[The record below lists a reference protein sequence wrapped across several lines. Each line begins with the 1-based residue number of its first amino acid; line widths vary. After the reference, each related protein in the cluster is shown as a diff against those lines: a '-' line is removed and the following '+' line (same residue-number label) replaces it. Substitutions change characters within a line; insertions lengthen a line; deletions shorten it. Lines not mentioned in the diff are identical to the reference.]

1 MEYGN
6 KRARIDA
13 VKDVG
18 FAIRYHRRSVSR
30 LPTEWKKAYSTRL
43 NPPSSNHF
51 NREKVRAANLEAGP
65 SRETHFIPKHFE
77 LSASDLSSESSL
89 IETPR
94 SSEQLSS
101 SVSNSNLTDGTYYSK
116 RRRLQTE
123 VDTFDSYPSHQSHHQ
138 FTGCAPGLEEFFNLE
153 HSKYS
158 RGPIFQDFEQEVSA
172 RSSLETI
179 LPSEFSNR
187 GKTGSCN
194 SKRLRGKG
202 HVGGSSTEDILIDQ
216 NQQADVGPYSS
227 TAQQK
232 DVEMP
237 ADLGEQSQKTSAA
250 KVLTRGSRSHE
261 DTEAPSGSGGGGSSW
276 FRSFTCFANADEDE
290 QVAIDLSGG
299 SNQISKPSLH
309 PSVST
314 SSGPPG
320 DCLSDAL
327 VFSNP
332 IPSTA
337 LHDLPGSTACSGGI
351 LRCVSSLSA
360 SISSSTTS
368 RLRSHRGPPSS
379 RHDLSKRSIPGPSG
393 CRSAGRA
400 SQTSSGS
407 TVCIQH
413 HHHHHTQTSTQQ
425 QQPQHQQ
432 QQGSGINYR
441 ILQLKMAFGDV
452 ASQLVLLQE
461 INQALLMGSDESLA
475 GLAVHDLVSAIVDLL
490 DSEKSLASLPDEEV
504 VELKN
509 LSCNILA
516 HLMDVMPKAA
526 DAVVMAVPLLLNT
539 MSCSFVGDILE
550 RIINVLEQVSRRN
563 GRQVLLYGGV
573 TTVMSYYDFVTVAQH
588 RTILSM
594 VANCFAD
601 VRCDDFFTHIAGCLP
616 SLCERLACEGPGS
629 STEPRC
635 VERVCLCFARL
646 IEAFKGEPAK
656 LREIASFGLCR
667 HLKCLMAASPPIVSN
682 MKDIAYMLATLC
694 TNCPDLAV
702 DILTMGYAETI
713 YTLLTDQKPHVM
725 ALHLPGQKTHVV
737 GPRCTSSRTNIAR
750 CLENRGVE
758 NVYAIIHLI
767 SAMLPPVKDN
777 ATILCPPTAPSRT
790 STSASKTPD
799 VRTVLFQQQCKTFE
813 DVMSRGKKK
822 SIVDDGE
829 KSRGDAEA
837 NGSSGKSNNL
847 VLVRTV
853 QLLLPMLLDLY
864 TELNSTAPRLKCV
877 EAVQRIVCN
886 TSPFVL
892 SLMVSPRSVS
902 AMVADMLG
910 SPEFALIA
918 AGLQLANLFIT
929 RIPQVFG
936 VYFRKEGVL
945 FHLHRLSSLASESNK
960 KEAASGV
967 EEFESPSS
975 SDATKPV
982 PFMPL
987 TNAPQTTPTVPSSQW
1002 ISGISSALSS
1012 VATDQIGSSR
1022 IRLRSQRNSHRS
1034 TMEDSSGPKS
1044 PHFIFNPRF
1053 PDPNIC
1059 DMNVLEPLA
1068 QAALESSISSS
1079 SSSSSTLDVDLN
1091 ADANQSSPS
1100 ANATSNAANSCHDSN
1115 LRAWITNQCQDLY
1128 DRIQALVAN
1137 PPKLET
1143 LASKALAASGSGSVG
1158 NRKATR
1164 RHSSSPTLHIPQGVM
1179 PRDLVPELEA
1189 LSHQLMAADDP
1200 TAWVTGL
1207 TRLASLLTQTILSED
1222 EAPSPFEIQR
1232 SGLLNSLYLFLTQ
1245 STERRLRLFLLL
1257 RVFVGPRYTE
1267 NINLKKIVEKSK
1279 ILAQTKGALQSLKH
1293 HNNDQSVHDL
1303 AFPMLINCLL
1313 DCLHQQEHFQVLTG
1327 PTSLASAEACAEE
1340 ALMSVDQGGGAG
1352 NEPHMGARH
1361 RRSGMASNRRG
1372 GVGGDGGGPSHSPCD
1387 QPPLRPLPRRWPTL
1401 VPGFLKLEM
1410 IRQQDEPPTS
1420 TAVGPSSSSSSS
1432 RKTMGE
1438 SDCPAKGSFWE
1449 NAPISLPIH
1458 ANALITISNLQ
1469 RLLIQRSFIASIMCG
1484 PEDHRDSQPMGEEN
1498 AVSPF
1503 THPTSQQTA
1512 HRRRFYRRHELPAS
1526 PSEELTLLKTRS
1538 THYSSAFDGARHAK
1552 PPTSSTSGSQHYEA
1566 LNLSL
1571 EHDAVTDKSSTSKAK
1586 EASRPKSM
1594 SLLAAFGMLQFAGSS
1609 TSPPSMAAIAAGTP
1623 SFSSLPP
1630 VPPDTVSNML
1640 HSQGRPGVRKEYS
1653 HSQHTHP
1660 HQHHPAPTRH
1670 QRQHQHQHHP
1680 PAHSAVAASCVVGDL
1695 IENAT
1700 LGGGA
1705 THALVPVI
1713 YVGGT
1718 RVPERMPL
1726 YQAIRAFSTDV
1737 NEHSRQLLADHRF
1750 SMTEQNREDR
1760 INAFMWRHIHTVHYR
1775 LEKAT
1780 VPGPSSLPSTAFID
1794 CSTGLLSPTSLFL
1807 RGVTSGIA
1815 GGVLAPSSVSTAS
1828 TPSLNVNLSTT
1839 ATTSSVN
1846 PKHSPTSS
1854 LSAAISCLK
1863 RPRRLDELPNP
1874 STQSTSKSP
1883 SSRLLTFLEPL
1894 TDAHIF
1900 SNGFMAPTLFL
1911 LRALYGLSEAGNTL
1925 DDLVEPFPIIPADHF
1940 QSQKLSAKASRQLQ
1954 DVFSVLAGNLPSWL
1968 VQTISTC
1975 PFLFPFSVRQN
1986 FFYVHN
1992 FDRDRTILHLQDSI
2006 LNGSTDNETPG
2017 GGSANGGGGG
2027 GGGSGSVSAGIGGI
2041 GHSSSPLPRLPHYYH
2056 SFGALR
2062 LGGFDGSG
2070 NSTTAILE
2078 GLLMDSAS
2086 QVQRHKITVHR
2097 DPKRLL
2103 RAAESA
2109 LNELR
2114 DSRSILEIAFEG
2126 EVGFGLGPTLE
2137 FYTLVS
2143 HQLMT
2148 AGLSL
2153 WHGHNYTD
2161 EGYIIAPAPGLYPR
2175 PLAKNLRSSQSR
2187 EVRAKFF
2194 FLGQLMARSLL
2205 DWRQLDLSL
2214 SPTLFKW
2221 FLYTQ
2226 SPEEDLVLCSPRVG
2240 VTAADLALVDPPFA
2254 KHFHS
2259 LLKMSRRRQELLE
2272 GSKTAV
2278 IAAEEEVRGIDT
2290 EIDDLYLS
2298 FVLPGYQIELCRG
2311 GSQMVV
2317 TGSNLAEYLHLC
2329 ANWFLVEGV
2338 RRQIIALIE
2347 GFDSVLPGIRTG
2359 KLAALFRPDECEGL
2373 FCGSGG
2379 FGGLYRDQLA
2389 LLRTS
2394 FPVSPIPSFVTASN
2408 SASPSSSAAS
2418 VGWDV
2423 DTLMKSCLCDHGY
2436 TLQSKA
2442 IQYLFEIMSEFDE
2455 PRRRL
2460 FIQFATGSPRLPI
2473 GGFRALKPPLKIVM
2487 KREAEDCADQHL
2499 PSVMTCQNYLKLPNY
2514 STKEIMREKL
2524 LYAIYEG
2531 QHAFHLS

>member
-1 MEYGN
+1 MFESN
-6 KRARIDA
+6 SVISWLLNAPLRAQLHHGASEQR
-13 VKDVG
+13 K
-18 FAIRYHRRSVSR
+18 
-30 LPTEWKKAYSTRL
+30 PSTRL
-43 NPPSSNHF
+43 NPLSIHF
-51 NREKVRAANLEAGP
+51 NREKVKAAISETEP
-65 SRETHFIPKHFE
+65 PRETHFIFKQFE

-94 SSEQLSS
+94 SSEQASS
-101 SVSNSNLTDGTYYSK
+101 SISTSTLTDVVHYSK

-123 VDTFDSYPSHQSHHQ
+123 VDTFDSYSSYHRHSH
-138 FTGCAPGLEEFFNLE
+138 FTSCAPGLEEFFGLD
-153 HSKYS
+153 HQKYP
-158 RGPIFQDFEQEVSA
+158 RDHIFQTFEQGSA
-172 RSSLETI
+172 RPSLETI
-179 LPSEFSNR
+179 LPTEFPHR

-202 HVGGSSTEDILIDQ
+202 YVGGSSTEDIFSDQ
-216 NQQADVGPYSS
+216 NQQADAGLFSS
-227 TAQQK
+227 TAHQK
-232 DVEMP
+232 DIEMP
-237 ADLGEQSQKTSAA
+237 ADQGEQTQRTPVT
-250 KVLTRGSRSHE
+250 KVLIRGSRGQE
-261 DTEAPSGSGGGGSSW
+261 DTDAPSGSGGSSW
-276 FRSFTCFANADEDE
+276 FRSFTCFANNDEDE

-299 SNQISKPSLH
+299 SNQVNKTNPH
-309 PSVST
+309 ASVST
-314 SSGPPG
+314 PSGPPG
-320 DCLSDAL
+320 AYLPDGL

-332 IPSTA
+332 VPSAA
-337 LHDLPGSTACSGGI
+337 LHDLPGSSACSGGI

-360 SISSSTTS
+360 SISSSASS
-368 RLRSHRGPPSS
+368 RLRPHRGPPLG
-379 RHDLSKRSIPGPSG
+379 RHDSSKRSIPGPSG
-393 CRSAGRA
+393 GRSAGRS
-400 SQTSSGS
+400 SQTSSGNG
-407 TVCIQH
+407 VYIQH
-413 HHHHHTQTSTQQ
+413 HHRHHVQTSTEQQ

-441 ILQLKMAFGDV
+441 ILQLKLASGDV

-461 INQALLMGSDESLA
+461 INQALLMGSEESLA

-573 TTVMSYYDFVTVAQH
+573 TTVMGYYDFVTVAQH

-601 VRCDDFFTHIAGCLP
+601 VRRDDFFTHIAGCLP

-646 IEAFKGEPAK
+646 IEAFKGEPEK
-656 LREIASFGLCR
+656 LREIASFGLCQ
-667 HLKCLMAASPPIVSN
+667 HLKHLMTASPPIVSN

-694 TNCPDLAV
+694 TYCPDLAV
-702 DILTMGYAETI
+702 DILTMGYAEAI
-713 YTLLTDQKPHVM
+713 YTLLTDQKPHEM
-725 ALHLPGQKTHVV
+725 TFHLPGPKTHMT

-767 SAMLPPVKDN
+767 SAMLPPIQDN
-777 ATILCPPTAPSRT
+777 GVILCPPTIFTSRT
-790 STSASKTPD
+790 PTSTAKTTD
-799 VRTVLFQQQCKTFE
+799 VRTVLFQQQCKAFE
-813 DVMSRGKKK
+813 DIVSRGKRKT
-822 SIVDDGE
+822 IVDDSE
-829 KSRGDAEA
+829 KTRGDADA
-837 NGSSGKSNNL
+837 NAGFSKSNNL

-853 QLLLPMLLDLY
+853 HLLLPMLLDLY
-864 TELNSTAPRLKCV
+864 TELNSTSPRMKCI
-877 EAVQRIVCN
+877 EAIQRIVYN
-886 TSPFVL
+886 ASPFVL
-892 SLMVSPRSVS
+892 SWMVSPRSVS

-918 AGLQLANLFIT
+918 AGLQLANLFIA
-929 RIPQVFG
+929 RIPQVFAI
-936 VYFRKEGVL
+936 YFRKEGVL
-945 FHLHRLSSLASESNK
+945 FHLQRLSSLASENNK
-960 KEAASGV
+960 KDDGSGA
-967 EEFESPSS
+967 EESETPSS
-975 SDATKPV
+975 SEANKQVLFT
-982 PFMPL
+982 PL
-987 TNAPQTTPTVPSSQW
+987 TAALQASPTISSASLAPPQHPRSSSHW
-1002 ISGISSALSS
+1002 ISGVLPTLSSA
-1012 VATDQIGSSR
+1012 VADQSAPSR
-1022 IRLRSQRNSHRS
+1022 LRLRSQRNGHRS
-1034 TMEDSSGPKS
+1034 TMEGSSCPKP
-1044 PHFIFNPRF
+1044 PHFIFVPGL
-1053 PDPNIC
+1053 PGPNLC
-1059 DMNVLEPLA
+1059 DMNVLEPSA

-1079 SSSSSTLDVDLN
+1079 SSSSSTLDIDLN
-1091 ADANQSSPS
+1091 AEAAQASPS
-1100 ANATSNAANSCHDSN
+1100 ATATSDVAGSCHDSN
-1115 LRAWITNQCQDLY
+1115 LHAWITGQCQDLY
-1128 DRIQALVAN
+1128 DRIKALVGN
-1137 PPKLET
+1137 PPRSDT
-1143 LASKALAASGSGSVG
+1143 LASKALAGSGSGAVG
-1158 NRKATR
+1158 DRKATR
-1164 RHSSSPTLHIPQGVM
+1164 RHSSSSPTLQTPQGVI

-1189 LSHQLMAADDP
+1189 LSHQLMAADEP
-1200 TAWVTGL
+1200 AAWVTGL

-1222 EAPSPFEIQR
+1222 EAPSPFEVQQ
-1232 SGLLNSLYLFLTQ
+1232 SGLLDSLHAFLTQ
-1245 STERRLRLFLLL
+1245 PTERRLRLFLLL
-1257 RVFVGPRYTE
+1257 RLFVGPQYTE
-1267 NINLKKIVEKSK
+1267 NINLKKIVEKPK
-1279 ILAQTKGALQSLKH
+1279 ILAQAKSALQSLKH
-1293 HNNDQSVHDL
+1293 QNNERSVYEL
-1303 AFPMLINCLL
+1303 AFPMLITCLL
-1313 DCLHQQEHFQVLTG
+1313 DCLHQQEHFQVVTG
-1327 PTSLASAEACAEE
+1327 PTSLANAEACAEE
-1340 ALMSVDQGGGAG
+1340 ALVLVHQGSGGSNASQV
-1352 NEPHMGARH
+1352 EMRH
-1361 RRSGMASNRRG
+1361 SRSGALSNRRVGSG
-1372 GVGGDGGGPSHSPCD
+1372 GEGGGPSHSPCD
-1387 QPPLRPLPRRWPTL
+1387 QLPLRPLPRRWATL
-1401 VPGFLKLEM
+1401 VPGFLKLELV
-1410 IRQQDEPPTS
+1410 RQVDEPPS
-1420 TAVGPSSSSSSS
+1420 TATTTATSSSLS
-1432 RKTMGE
+1432 RKTAAEGE
-1438 SDCPAKGSFWE
+1438 ASGKGTFWE
-1449 NAPISLPIH
+1449 NAPTTLPIH
-1458 ANALITISNLQ
+1458 ANALITISNLR

-1484 PEDHRDSQPMGEEN
+1484 PEDHRDIRSIGEEN
-1498 AVSPF
+1498 IGLPF
-1503 THPTSQQTA
+1503 THPTSQHIP

-1526 PSEELTLLKTRS
+1526 PSEDPTSSKTRS
-1538 THYSSAFDGARHAK
+1538 VHYSAAFDNSRHEKA
-1552 PPTSSTSGSQHYEA
+1552 PAHLSPRSQPHEA

-1571 EHDAVTDKSSTSKAK
+1571 DHDADADKASTSKSR

-1594 SLLAAFGMLQFAGSS
+1594 SLLAAFGMLQFASSS
-1609 TSPPSMAAIAAGTP
+1609 TSPPSSMAAAAAP
-1623 SFSSLPP
+1623 AFSSQPP
-1630 VPPDTVSNML
+1630 VLPETVSNVL
-1640 HSQGRPGVRKEYS
+1640 HSHGRSSVRKDYS
-1653 HSQHTHP
+1653 HSQQTHP
-1660 HQHHPAPTRH
+1660 HQPHPTSNRH

-1680 PAHSAVAASCVVGDL
+1680 SAHPALAASCVVGDL
-1695 IENAT
+1695 FENAT
-1700 LGGGA
+1700 LGGGGM
-1705 THALVPVI
+1705 HAVVPVI
-1713 YVGGT
+1713 YVSGT
-1718 RVPERMPL
+1718 RVPDRMPL
-1726 YQAIRAFSTDV
+1726 YQAIRAFSMDV
-1737 NEHSRQLLADHRF
+1737 NEQSRQLLADHRF

-1780 VPGPSSLPSTAFID
+1780 VSAVSSSSTTSFAD
-1794 CSTGLLSPTSLFL
+1794 SPTVLLSPASLFL
-1807 RGVTSGIA
+1807 RGVTSGIS
-1815 GGVLAPSSVSTAS
+1815 GDILAPSSASAPSTPTANVNSSTTTITAS
-1828 TPSLNVNLSTT
+1828 STNT
-1839 ATTSSVN
+1839 
-1846 PKHSPTSS
+1846 KHSPASS

-1863 RPRRLDELPNP
+1863 RPRRFDEMSNLP
-1874 STQSTSKSP
+1874 TQSTGKSP
-1883 SSRLLTFLEPL
+1883 SSRLLTFLEPF
-1894 TDAHIF
+1894 TDFYAI
-1900 SNGFMAPTLFL
+1900 SNDYMAPTLFL
-1911 LRALYGLSEAGNTL
+1911 LRALYGLCEVGNTL
-1925 DDLVEPFPIIPADHF
+1925 DDLIEPFPIIPADHF
-1940 QSQKLSAKASRQLQ
+1940 QSPKLSAKASRQLQ
-1954 DVFSVLAGNLPSWL
+1954 DVFCVLAGNLPSWL
-1968 VQTISTC
+1968 VQIITTC

-2006 LNGSTDNETPG
+2006 LNGSMDNEMLG
-2017 GGSANGGGGG
+2017 GGNGSGGGGG
-2027 GGGSGSVSAGIGGI
+2027 VNAGIGGV

-2056 SFGALR
+2056 SHGAFR
-2062 LGGFDGSG
+2062 LGGFDGG
-2070 NSTTAILE
+2070 ANSATAILE
-2078 GLLMDSAS
+2078 SLLMESAS

-2109 LNELR
+2109 LNELH

-2148 AGLSL
+2148 ASLNL

-2254 KHFHS
+2254 KHFQS

-2272 GSKTAV
+2272 GSKTAMM
-2278 IAAEEEVRGIDT
+2278 AAEEEVRAIDM

-2311 GSQMVV
+2311 GSQIAV

-2329 ANWFLVEGV
+2329 ANWFLVEGA
-2338 RRQIIALIE
+2338 RRQVIALIE

-2394 FPVSPIPSFVTASN
+2394 SPVSSMLSFVTTTK
-2408 SASPSSSAAS
+2408 SASSSTSAVAA
-2418 VGWDV
+2418 GWDV

-2487 KREAEDCADQHL
+2487 KREAEERADQHL

>member
-1 MEYGN
+1 MAPQRASSRTVVN
-6 KRARIDA
+6 KQN
-13 VKDVG
+13 KG
-18 FAIRYHRRSVSR
+18 SSHRHHSVSEHR
-30 LPTEWKKAYSTRL
+30 KLSIRL
-43 NPPSSNHF
+43 NPPSSNNF
-51 NREKVRAANLEAGP
+51 KREKVRALDSEAGS
-65 SRETHFIPKHFE
+65 SRESHFVPKQFE
-77 LSASDLSSESSL
+77 LSTSDLSSESSL

-94 SSEQLSS
+94 SSEQAS
-101 SVSNSNLTDGTYYSK
+101 SVSNSNFTDVACYSK

-123 VDTFDSYPSHQSHHQ
+123 VDSFDSYSSHQSRHH
-138 FTGCAPGLEEFFNLE
+138 FINCAPGLEEFFSLDRP
-153 HSKYS
+153 KYS
-158 RGPIFQDFEQEVSA
+158 RGRIFKDLEQEGPAS
-172 RSSLETI
+172 SSLETV
-179 LPSEFSNR
+179 LPSEVSNR

-202 HVGGSSTEDILIDQ
+202 HVGGSSTADILIDQ
-216 NQQADVGPYSS
+216 NQQSDVGLYSS
-227 TAQQK
+227 NAQQK
-232 DVEMP
+232 DIEMS
-237 ADLGEQSQKTSAA
+237 ADLGEQTPKTTGA
-250 KVLTRGSRSHE
+250 KVLTRGSRDHE
-261 DTEAPSGSGGGGSSW
+261 DLEAPSGSGGSSW
-276 FRSFTCFANADEDE
+276 FRSFTCFANTDDDE
-290 QVAIDLSGG
+290 QGVIDLSGG
-299 SNQISKPSLH
+299 PNQVNKTTPH
-309 PSVST
+309 ASVSDP
-314 SSGPPG
+314 SGHPG
-320 DCLSDAL
+320 TCLPDAL

-337 LHDLPGSTACSGGI
+337 LHDLPGPSTCSGGI

-368 RLRSHRGPPSS
+368 RLRPHRGAPSS
-379 RHDLSKRSIPGPSG
+379 RHDLTKRGIAGPSG

-400 SQTSSGS
+400 SQTSGGG
-407 TVCIQH
+407 VCSQH

-425 QQPQHQQ
+425 QQ

-504 VELKN
+504 IELKN

-601 VRCDDFFTHIAGCLP
+601 VRRDDFFTHIAGCLP
-616 SLCERLACEGPGS
+616 SLCERLACDGPGS

-646 IEAFKGEPAK
+646 IEAFKGEPEK

-667 HLKCLMAASPPIVSN
+667 HLKHLMAASPPIVSN

-694 TNCPDLAV
+694 TYCPDLAV

-713 YTLLTDQKPHVM
+713 YTLLTDQRPHEM
-725 ALHLPGQKTHVV
+725 AFHLSGPKTHAT

-767 SAMLPPVKDN
+767 SAMLPPIQDN
-777 ATILCPPTAPSRT
+777 AIILCPPTTPSSRAST
-790 STSASKTPD
+790 STSKTPD
-799 VRTVLFQQQCKTFE
+799 ARTVLFQQQCKTFE
-813 DVMSRGKKK
+813 DVVSHGKRKA
-822 SIVDDGE
+822 IVDDGG
-829 KSRGDAEA
+829 KTRGDADA
-837 NGSSGKSNNL
+837 NTSSNKLNNL

-853 QLLLPMLLDLY
+853 HLLLPMLLDLY
-864 TELNSTAPRLKCV
+864 TELNSIAPRIKCI
-877 EAVQRIVCN
+877 EAIQRIVCN
-886 TSPFVL
+886 ASPFVL
-892 SLMVSPRSVS
+892 SWMVSPRSVS

-929 RIPQVFG
+929 RIPQVFA

-945 FHLHRLSSLASESNK
+945 FHLQRLSSLASESTK
-960 KEAASGV
+960 KGAASGV
-967 EEFESPSS
+967 EKSETPSS
-975 SDATKPV
+975 SETDKHFFFMHSLAT
-982 PFMPL
+982 
-987 TNAPQTTPTVPSSQW
+987 PQTSSIVSSASLAPPQHLKSSLQW
-1002 ISGISSALSS
+1002 ISGVSPTLPSA
-1012 VATDQIGSSR
+1012 VPDQIGSSR
-1022 IRLRSQRNSHRS
+1022 VRLRSQRNSHRS
-1034 TMEDSSGPKS
+1034 TMEGSSGLNL
-1044 PHFIFNPRF
+1044 PHFIFTHGF
-1053 PDPNIC
+1053 PDPSIC

-1068 QAALESSISSS
+1068 QAVLESSISS

-1091 ADANQSSPS
+1091 AEANQASPS
-1100 ANATSNAANSCHDSN
+1100 ATTTSNVAGSCHDSN
-1115 LRAWITNQCQDLY
+1115 LRAWITSQCQDLH

-1137 PPKLET
+1137 APNFET
-1143 LASKALAASGSGSVG
+1143 LASKALAASGSGMVG
-1158 NRKATR
+1158 NRKAPR
-1164 RHSSSPTLHIPQGVM
+1164 RHSSSSPVLQTPQGVM

-1189 LSHQLMAADDP
+1189 LSHQLMAVDEPA
-1200 TAWVTGL
+1200 AWVTGL
-1207 TRLASLLTQTILSED
+1207 TRLASLLTQAILSDD

-1232 SGLLNSLYLFLTQ
+1232 SGLLDSLYAFLTQ
-1245 STERRLRLFLLL
+1245 PTERKLRLFLLL
-1257 RVFVGPRYTE
+1257 RLFVGPRYTE
-1267 NINLKKIVEKSK
+1267 SINLKKIVEKPK
-1279 ILAQTKGALQSLKH
+1279 LLAQTKSALQSLKH
-1293 HNNDQSVHDL
+1293 NNERSVHEL

-1313 DCLHQQEHFQVLTG
+1313 DCLHHQEHFQVLTG

-1340 ALMSVDQGGGAG
+1340 ALMSVDQGSGGG
-1352 NEPHMGARH
+1352 NESHIETRH
-1361 RRSGMASNRRG
+1361 RRSGVASNRRA
-1372 GVGGDGGGPSHSPCD
+1372 GGGGERGGPFYSPCD
-1387 QPPLRPLPRRWPTL
+1387 QPPLRPLPRRWATL

-1410 IRQQDEPPTS
+1410 VRQSDESPS
-1420 TAVGPSSSSSSS
+1420 TTTAAAVVSSTSSSSS
-1432 RKTMGE
+1432 RKTVVE
-1438 SDCPAKGSFWE
+1438 SEASGKGTFWE
-1449 NAPISLPIH
+1449 NVPTILPIH

-1484 PEDHRDSQPMGEEN
+1484 SEDHRDTQPIGEEN
-1498 AVSPF
+1498 ATSPF
-1503 THPTSQQTA
+1503 TQPTSQQIA
-1512 HRRRFYRRHELPAS
+1512 HRRRFYRRHEQLTS
-1526 PSEELTLLKTRS
+1526 PSEDPTSLKTRS
-1538 THYSSAFDGARHAK
+1538 THYPSALDNARHSK
-1552 PPTSSTSGSQHYEA
+1552 VSIPSTSASQRYEA
-1566 LNLSL
+1566 LNLTL
-1571 EHDAVTDKSSTSKAK
+1571 DHDATTDKASTSKASK
-1586 EASRPKSM
+1586 AARPKSM
-1594 SLLAAFGMLQFAGSS
+1594 SLLAAFGMLQFASS
-1609 TSPPSMAAIAAGTP
+1609 SASPPSLAAAGAP
-1623 SFSSLPP
+1623 SLSSLPP
-1630 VPPDTVSNML
+1630 VTPEMVSNVL
-1640 HSQGRPGVRKEYS
+1640 HSHSRPSVRKDYS

-1660 HQHHPAPTRH
+1660 HQHHPTSMRH

-1680 PAHSAVAASCVVGDL
+1680 PVHPALAASCVVGDL

-1705 THALVPVI
+1705 INALVPVI
-1713 YVGGT
+1713 SVGGR

-1737 NEHSRQLLADHRF
+1737 SEHSRQLLADHRF

-1760 INAFMWRHIHTVHYR
+1760 INAFMWRHIHTIHYH

-1780 VPGPSSLPSTAFID
+1780 VSTASPSSATAFVD
-1794 CSTGLLSPTSLFL
+1794 SPT
-1807 RGVTSGIA
+1807 GVTS
-1815 GGVLAPSSVSTAS
+1815 APSSAS
-1828 TPSLNVNLSTT
+1828 TPSIPTVNVNLSTT
-1839 ATTSSVN
+1839 ASAATTSTN
-1846 PKHSPTSS
+1846 AKHSPTSS

-1863 RPRRLDELPNP
+1863 RPRRLDEMSNP
-1874 STQSTSKSP
+1874 AAQSTGKSS
-1883 SSRLLTFLEPL
+1883 SSRLLTFLEPV
-1894 TDAHIF
+1894 TDVHVL
-1900 SNGFMAPTLFL
+1900 SNGYMAPTLFL

-1925 DDLVEPFPIIPADHF
+1925 DDLIEPFPIIPADHF

-1954 DVFSVLAGNLPSWL
+1954 DVFNVLAGNLPSWL
-1968 VQTISTC
+1968 VQIISTC
-1975 PFLFPFSVRQN
+1975 PFLFPFPVRQN

-2017 GGSANGGGGG
+2017 GGNSGGGG
-2027 GGGSGSVSAGIGGI
+2027 GGGSSGASVGIGGA
-2041 GHSSSPLPRLPHYYH
+2041 GHSSSPLSRLPHYYH
-2056 SFGALR
+2056 SLGALR
-2062 LGGFDGSG
+2062 LGGFDGST

-2078 GLLMDSAS
+2078 SLLMDSAS

-2097 DPKRLL
+2097 DSKRLL

-2114 DSRSILEIAFEG
+2114 DSHSILEIAFEG

-2148 AGLSL
+2148 ASLNL

-2175 PLAKNLRSSQSR
+2175 PLAKNLRSSQWR

-2240 VTAADLALVDPPFA
+2240 VTAADLALVDPSFA

-2259 LLKMSRRRQELLE
+2259 LLKLSRRRQELLE
-2272 GSKTAV
+2272 GSKAAV
-2278 IAAEEEVRGIDT
+2278 MAAEEEVRAIDA

-2298 FVLPGYQIELCRG
+2298 FVLPGYQIELCRS

-2317 TGSNLAEYLHLC
+2317 TGSNLTEYLHLC

-2394 FPVSPIPSFVTASN
+2394 SSFSSVSPMPSFVSTSK
-2408 SASPSSSAAS
+2408 SAPPSSAAAA
-2418 VGWDV
+2418 GWDV

-2460 FIQFATGSPRLPI
+2460 FIQFTTGSPRLPI

-2487 KREAEDCADQHL
+2487 KREAEERADQHL

>member
-1 MEYGN
+1 P
-6 KRARIDA
+6 
-13 VKDVG
+13 
-18 FAIRYHRRSVSR
+18 SS
-30 LPTEWKKAYSTRL
+30 RL
-43 NPPSSNHF
+43 NPSSSNHF
-51 NREKVRAANLEAGP
+51 NREKVRAGNSEAGSP
-65 SRETHFIPKHFE
+65 REPHFIPKQFE

-94 SSEQLSS
+94 SSEQASS
-101 SVSNSNLTDGTYYSK
+101 SVSNSNLTDVAYYSK
-116 RRRLQTE
+116 RRRLQAE
-123 VDTFDSYPSHQSHHQ
+123 VDTFDSYSSHQSHHH
-138 FTGCAPGLEEFFNLE
+138 FASCAPGLEEFFSLDRP
-153 HSKYS
+153 KYS
-158 RGPIFQDFEQEVSA
+158 RGRISQEFEKEGPAS
-172 RSSLETI
+172 SSLETI
-179 LPSEFSNR
+179 LPSELSNR

-216 NQQADVGPYSS
+216 NQQADVGLYSS
-227 TAQQK
+227 NAQQK
-232 DVEMP
+232 DIEMP
-237 ADLGEQSQKTSAA
+237 ADLGEQTQRTSVT
-250 KVLTRGSRSHE
+250 KVLTRGSRAHE
-261 DTEAPSGSGGGGSSW
+261 DIEAPSGSGGGSGGSSW
-276 FRSFTCFANADEDE
+276 FRSFTCFASTDDDG
-290 QVAIDLSGG
+290 QGAIDLSGG
-299 SNQISKPSLH
+299 SNKVNKTNLH
-309 PSVST
+309 ASVST
-314 SSGPPG
+314 SPGPPG
-320 DCLSDAL
+320 SCLPDAL

-337 LHDLPGSTACSGGI
+337 LHDLPASSACSSGI

-368 RLRSHRGPPSS
+368 RLRPHRGPPSS

-393 CRSAGRA
+393 CKSAGRV
-400 SQTSSGS
+400 SQTSGGSGI
-407 TVCIQH
+407 CIQH
-413 HHHHHTQTSTQQ
+413 HHHHHAQTSTQQ
-425 QQPQHQQ
+425 QQPQHQ

-601 VRCDDFFTHIAGCLP
+601 VRRDDFFTHIAGCLP

-646 IEAFKGEPAK
+646 IEAFKGEPEK

-667 HLKCLMAASPPIVSN
+667 HLKHLMAASPPIVSN

-694 TNCPDLAV
+694 TYCPDLAV

-713 YTLLTDQKPHVM
+713 YTLLTDQKPHEM
-725 ALHLPGQKTHVV
+725 AFHLPGPKTHTA

-767 SAMLPPVKDN
+767 SAMLPPIQDN
-777 ATILCPPTAPSRT
+777 AIILCPPTTSSSRV
-790 STSASKTPD
+790 STNTAKTPD

-813 DVMSRGKKK
+813 DVVSRGKRKAVVED
-822 SIVDDGE
+822 SE
-829 KSRGDAEA
+829 KTRGDADA
-837 NGSSGKSNNL
+837 NISSSKSNNL

-853 QLLLPMLLDLY
+853 HLLLPMLLDLY
-864 TELNSTAPRLKCV
+864 TELNSTAPRIKCI
-877 EAVQRIVCN
+877 EAIQRIVCN
-886 TSPFVL
+886 ASPFVL
-892 SLMVSPRSVS
+892 SWMVSPRSVS

-918 AGLQLANLFIT
+918 AGLQLANLFVT
-929 RIPQVFG
+929 RIPQVFA

-945 FHLHRLSSLASESNK
+945 FHLQRLASLASESTK
-960 KEAASGV
+960 KEAAPGV
-967 EEFESPSS
+967 EESDTPSS
-975 SDATKPV
+975 SEANKQV
-982 PFMPL
+982 FFMPL
-987 TNAPQTTPTVPSSQW
+987 PATLQTGSIASSASLAPSQYPKSSSQW
-1002 ISGISSALSS
+1002 ISGVSPSLSS
-1012 VATDQIGSSR
+1012 VVPDQIGSSR
-1022 IRLRSQRNSHRS
+1022 VRLRSHRNSHRS
-1034 TMEDSSGPKS
+1034 TMEGPSGPNL
-1044 PHFIFNPRF
+1044 PHFIFTPGL
-1053 PDPNIC
+1053 PDPNVC

-1079 SSSSSTLDVDLN
+1079 SSSSTLDVDLN
-1091 ADANQSSPS
+1091 VEANQASPS
-1100 ANATSNAANSCHDSN
+1100 ANAASNVAGSCNDSN
-1115 LRAWITNQCQDLY
+1115 LRAWIKSQCKDLY

-1158 NRKATR
+1158 SRKATR
-1164 RHSSSPTLHIPQGVM
+1164 RHSSSSPTLQTPQGIM

-1189 LSHQLMAADDP
+1189 LSHQLMAVDEP
-1200 TAWVTGL
+1200 VAWVAGL
-1207 TRLASLLTQTILSED
+1207 TRLAGLLTQTILSED
-1222 EAPSPFEIQR
+1222 EAPSPFEIER
-1232 SGLLNSLYLFLTQ
+1232 SGLLDSLHAFLTQ
-1245 STERRLRLFLLL
+1245 PTERRLRFFLLL
-1257 RVFVGPRYTE
+1257 RLFVGPRYTE
-1267 NINLKKIVEKSK
+1267 NINLRKIVEKPK
-1279 ILAQTKGALQSLKH
+1279 LLAQTKSALQSLKH
-1293 HNNDQSVHDL
+1293 HNNERSVHEL

-1340 ALMSVDQGGGAG
+1340 ALISVDQGSGGG
-1352 NEPHMGARH
+1352 NEGHIETRH
-1361 RRSGMASNRRG
+1361 RRGAVASNRRAG
-1372 GVGGDGGGPSHSPCD
+1372 GGGEKGGPSHSPCD
-1387 QPPLRPLPRRWPTL
+1387 QPPLRPLPRRWATL

-1410 IRQQDEPPTS
+1410 IRQSDESPS
-1420 TAVGPSSSSSSS
+1420 TTTAAAVASSSSLSSSSSSSS
-1432 RKTMGE
+1432 RKTLVEGE
-1438 SDCPAKGSFWE
+1438 VSGKGTFWE
-1449 NAPISLPIH
+1449 NAPTTLPIH

-1484 PEDHRDSQPMGEEN
+1484 SEDHRDTQPMGEDN
-1498 AVSPF
+1498 AVPPF
-1503 THPTSQQTA
+1503 THPTSQQIA
-1512 HRRRFYRRHELPAS
+1512 HRRRFYRRHELPTS
-1526 PSEELTLLKTRS
+1526 PSEDPTSSKTRS
-1538 THYSSAFDGARHAK
+1538 THYPSAFDNARHAK
-1552 PPTSSTSGSQHYEA
+1552 VPIPSTSGAQHYEA
-1566 LNLSL
+1566 LNLTL
-1571 EHDAVTDKSSTSKAK
+1571 DHDAATDKASTSKARD
-1586 EASRPKSM
+1586 AARPKSM

-1609 TSPPSMAAIAAGTP
+1609 TSSSVAATAAAGAP

-1630 VPPDTVSNML
+1630 ATPETVSNVL
-1640 HSQGRPGVRKEYS
+1640 YSHGRPSLRKDYS
-1653 HSQHTHP
+1653 HTQHTHP
-1660 HQHHPAPTRH
+1660 HQHHTTSTRH

-1680 PAHSAVAASCVVGDL
+1680 PVHPALAASSVVGDL

-1705 THALVPVI
+1705 MHALVPVI
-1713 YVGGT
+1713 YVGGM

-1780 VPGPSSLPSTAFID
+1780 VSTSSPSSATAFVDSPTSI
-1794 CSTGLLSPTSLFL
+1794 LSPASLFL
-1807 RGVTSGIA
+1807 RGVTSGIS
-1815 GGVLAPSSVSTAS
+1815 GGTSAPSSTS
-1828 TPSLNVNLSTT
+1828 TPSIPTVNVNLSTT
-1839 ATTSSVN
+1839 TTATTSSTN
-1846 PKHSPTSS
+1846 AKHSPTSS

-1863 RPRRLDELPNP
+1863 RPRRLDEMSNP
-1874 STQSTSKSP
+1874 MAHSTSKSP

-1894 TDAHIF
+1894 TDAHVL
-1900 SNGFMAPTLFL
+1900 SNGYMAPTLFL
-1911 LRALYGLSEAGNTL
+1911 LRALYGLSEVGNTL
-1925 DDLVEPFPIIPADHF
+1925 DDLIEPFPIIPVDHF

-1968 VQTISTC
+1968 VQIISTC
-1975 PFLFPFSVRQN
+1975 PFLFPFPVRQN

-2006 LNGSTDNETPG
+2006 LNGSTDNEIP
-2017 GGSANGGGGG
+2017 GGG
-2027 GGGSGSVSAGIGGI
+2027 GGGSSGVSAGIGGV

-2056 SFGALR
+2056 SLGALR
-2062 LGGFDGSG
+2062 LGGFDGSA

-2078 GLLMDSAS
+2078 SLLMDSAS

-2114 DSRSILEIAFEG
+2114 DSHSILEIAFEG

-2148 AGLSL
+2148 AGLGL

-2226 SPEEDLVLCSPRVG
+2226 SPEEDLILCSPRVG

-2254 KHFHS
+2254 KHFQS
-2259 LLKMSRRRQELLE
+2259 LLKLSRRRQELLE

-2278 IAAEEEVRGIDT
+2278 MAAEEEVRAIDT

-2394 FPVSPIPSFVTASN
+2394 SSSSVSPMPSFVTASK
-2408 SASPSSSAAS
+2408 SASPSSSATAA
-2418 VGWDV
+2418 GWDV

-2487 KREAEDCADQHL
+2487 KREAEERADQHL